1 MQVID
6 FVSRGVANSVPAI
19 AIVGPSGAGKTTVAR
34 LLFRFYDP
42 NSGEI
47 LYYLYQASFL
57 V

>member
-47 LYYLYQASFL
+47 LYYLYHASFL